1 MSDSDSDES
10 VGARAARDRF
20 QPGTQEDYQGA
31 LNAMEDY
38 VKEHYQRR
46 SEIYL
51 RCMSQHDKLKMPVD
65 FVISKLFIRDHV
77 QNRLVPWPD
86 DDREPTRRTNMKH
99 LTLSTMTTVICAMKY
114 SYSRIRRAIPA
125 DISTDYRNMTSSNKL
140 S

>member
-38 VKEHYQRR
+38 VKQRYQPG

-51 RCMSQHDKLKMPVD
+51 RCMTQYDKLKMPAD
-65 FVISKLFIRDHV
+65 FAISKLFIRDHV
-77 QNRLVPWPD
+77 QHRLVPWPD
-86 DDREPTRRTNMKH
+86 DPRELTRRTKMKH

-114 SYSRIRRAIPA
+114 SY
-125 DISTDYRNMTSSNKL
+125 
-140 S
+140 